1 MFPGSVV
8 KTQDHSSKVVADH
21 CFICVLV
28 SFIRRGWA
36 RPGAWGRYYGTR
48 IGLALFLFPPFYLSC
63 HYVSSAVFNDG
74 SSLQAVS
81 GCIAV
86 GGGDMVAAGW
96 LCFFSSFYVSLSSGD
111 KKTSQSYASK
121 SELYN
126 SVKST
131 VVRCQ
136 NAVRRSIL
144 TWDRSVQKTIYMRLH
159 ISWEESRLEWPQR
172 NVEFPQRHAGSP
184 SPLAKLQYYPKK
196 SIKSSPLVVPSGCF
210 QWTRRGRTFSQ
221 CFRVSDVCV
230 ATSAP
235 S

>member
-1 MFPGSVV
+1 MFPGFVV
-8 KTQDHSSKVVADH
+8 KTQDHSGKVVADH

-86 GGGDMVAAGW
+86 GGGGCGGSRRTV
-96 LCFFSSFYVSLSSGD
+96 FFSFYVSLSSGD
-111 KKTSQSYASK
+111 KKTSRSYASN
-121 SELYN
+121 SELRN

-131 VVRCQ
+131 VIRRR
-136 NAVRRSIL
+136 NAVRRWSI
-144 TWDRSVQKTIYMRLH
+144 
-159 ISWEESRLEWPQR
+159 P
-172 NVEFPQRHAGSP
+172 A
-184 SPLAKLQYYPKK
+184 
-196 SIKSSPLVVPSGCF
+196 
-210 QWTRRGRTFSQ
+210 
-221 CFRVSDVCV
+221 
-230 ATSAP
+230 
-235 S
+235 